1 MGGRYKEE
9 GRRTKCERLHD
20 EKIANTST
28 IAMPSVPSPVQ
39 YSTVQYS
46 TLFLRVKVQAGDV
59 PSSDV
64 DHLLDG
70 WIVHELHE
78 SP

>member
-1 MGGRYKEE
+1 MGGRHKKE

-46 TLFLRVKVQAGDV
+46 TVQYSTVQYSTAQYLVSQGRSSGPGCSFL
-59 PSSDV
+59 
-64 DHLLDG
+64 
-70 WIVHELHE
+70 
-78 SP
+78 